1 MAFDISPDLL
11 TMGVSAAAGFYM
23 KHKAEERKERH
34 AEHIRASERRHLSEA
49 SRVRAANVAGKWI
62 RRGLVA
68 AIVFAVILA
77 PFIVTVFTDAQTVLQ
92 YSEQT
97 GGKLFGLFG
106 PTKNAVRF
114 QAIDGFLVTPETRQA
129 LLAVVAF
136 YFGQGA
142 AK

>member
-11 TMGVSAAAGFYM
+11 TLGVSAAAGFYM
-23 KHKAEERKERH
+23 KHKGEERKERH

-49 SRVRAANVAGKWI
+49 SRVRAASVAGQWI

-68 AIVFAVILA
+68 AIVFAVILG
-77 PFIVTVFTDAQTVLQ
+77 PFIVTVFTDAATVLQ
-92 YSEQT
+92 YSERS
-97 GGKLFGLFG
+97 GGGFFGLFG
-106 PTKNAVRF
+106 PARETVRF
-114 QAIDGFLVTPETRQA
+114 HAVEGLLVTPET

>member
-1 MAFDISPDLL
+1 
-11 TMGVSAAAGFYM
+11 MGVSAAAGFYM

-34 AEHIRASERRHLSEA
+34 AEHI
-49 SRVRAANVAGKWI
+49 RAANVAGKWI

-106 PTKNAVRF
+106 PAKNAVRF
-114 QAIDGFLVTPETRQA
+114 QAIDGFLVTPEPRQA
-129 LLAVVAF
+129 LLAVVPF

>member
-11 TMGVSAAAGFYM
+11 TMGVSAAAGFFM
-23 KHKAEERKERH
+23 KQKAEERKERH
-34 AEHIRASERRHLSEA
+34 AEHMRASERRKLSEA
-49 SRVRAANVAGKWI
+49 SRVRAAGVAGQWI

-77 PFIVTVFTDAQTVLQ
+77 PFIVTVFTDAATVLQ

-97 GGKLFGLFG
+97 GGRFFGLFG
-106 PTKNAVRF
+106 PAREAVRF
-114 QAIDGFLVTPETRQA
+114 QAIEGLLIAPESRQA